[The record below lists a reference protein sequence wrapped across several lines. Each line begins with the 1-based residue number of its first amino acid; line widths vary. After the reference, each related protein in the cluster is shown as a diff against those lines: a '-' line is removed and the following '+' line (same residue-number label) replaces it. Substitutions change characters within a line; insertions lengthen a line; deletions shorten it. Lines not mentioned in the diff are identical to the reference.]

1 MLSVTESGDHGKAM
15 AKTTMNVS
23 ITDSL
28 KDLAQQQAEKNHFST
43 LSDYI
48 QHLIRSDVER
58 EKNQENFEAFIRAGL
73 ESGVSPLSDAEIFA
87 QAREVIAKT
96 EKRKK

>member
-1 MLSVTESGDHGKAM
+1 M

-23 ITDSL
+23 IPDSL
-28 KDLAQQQAEKNHFST
+28 KDLALLQAEKNHFST

-58 EKNQENFEAFIRAGL
+58 QKNQEHFEAFIRAGV
-73 ESGVSPLSDAEIFA
+73 ESGASPLSGAEIFS
-87 QAREVIAKT
+87 QARELIAKAET
-96 EKRKK
+96 QKQK